1 MKRTRMQPAV
11 RREAILAAALECA
24 ERYGY
29 NDMTREQIGAAAGCS
44 GPTVQYYFATMDTL
58 RRTVMRAAVRTERLA
73 VIAQGLVRGD
83 RQAQRAE
90 PDVRRRAMAAY
101 Q

>member
-1 MKRTRMQPAV
+1 MKRTRLQPEV
-11 RREAILAAALECA
+11 RREAILSAALDCA

-29 NDMTREQIGAAAGCS
+29 TDMTRDQIGAAAGCS

-58 RRTVMRAAVRTERLA
+58 RRTVMRAAVRTERL
-73 VIAQGLVRGD
+73 VIIAQGLVRGD
-83 RQAQRAE
+83 RQAQRA
-90 PDVRRRAMAAY
+90 DATVRRRAMEVY